1 MTAADQSAGRF
12 VLVGPHLTIRL
23 PHNQVHLAADVTE
36 AELRAISAWAGARLR
51 ALANGFDLAAR
62 LAKVK
67 ADVAASQAA
76 AARLRQDIAL
86 LRAAGCTIRA
96 LPVRDDEVF
105 PRYRFRG
112 PQAAVAVEITQADL
126 RHRAA
131 QLRRAQEAENA

>member
-36 AELRAISAWAGARLR
+36 AELRAISAWAE
-51 ALANGFDLAAR
+51 AR